1 MLPQNKQFI
10 SCELKKN
17 QSWQIEVGLHYI
29 SIDETCGLPWTM
41 NEANAANRLKRVPYV
56 QNLNRYAVTFFLYDF
71 GHLKK
76 RSTNS
81 SNTCS
86 SLSINACYNNF
97 HSHEG
102 IIHVYL

>member
-1 MLPQNKQFI
+1 MVYFKTSKQTVNI
-10 SCELKKN
+10 SCELKKK

-56 QNLNRYAVTFFLYDF
+56 QNFNRNAVTFFLYDF

-76 RSTNS
+76 DQQ
-81 SNTCS
+81 
-86 SLSINACYNNF
+86 IA
-97 HSHEG
+97 
-102 IIHVYL
+102 